1 VAMSEQASPT
11 ALQAFRTALYACF
24 RRRADALFEI
34 VDALLSAG
42 PVPSPAHLSL
52 EAEHRRGW
60 GSLYAALS
68 QGQLDVGSLRRLV
81 GQQPLQDGQP
91 IYALDA
97 SVWVRCD
104 AETSPGRGYYYHAS
118 RHSAGKPIVA
128 GWSYQWLSQL
138 SFARDS
144 WTAPLDVQRLYP
156 GEEVNTAAAGMIR
169 RLLRRLPVDGPVPLF
184 VFDAGYDSLQ
194 LTLDLVGQ
202 RAAILV
208 RLRKDRCFYAAPLPE
223 EAALLGRPRRH
234 GHKFVCADPTT
245 WPEPALRHVEDDARY
260 GLVSVDAWSGLHARP
275 GNHATKGQFKEKPIV
290 PGTLVRVVVSRLPGH
305 TRKPQVLWLWWVGEG
320 TPDLALL
327 WRAYVR
333 RFDQEHTFRFLKG
346 VLNWTLPRFRHPV
359 QADRWSWLVLAAYT
373 QLRLARPLVAD
384 RRLPWERP
392 LRLGKLTPYR
402 VHRVF
407 SALLPVL
414 GTPATAPKP
423 CGRSPGRPKG
433 ARSGPAPRYPAIK
446 RSA

>member
-1 VAMSEQASPT
+1 MSEQASPT

-24 RRRADALFEI
+24 CRRADALFEI

-68 QGQLDVGSLRRLV
+68 QGQLEVGSLRRLV

-97 SVWVRCD
+97 SVWARCD

-144 WTAPLDVQRLYP
+144 WTAPLDVQRLSP
-156 GEEVNTAAAGMIR
+156 GEELNTAAAELIR

-194 LTLDLVGQ
+194 LTLDLQGQ

-245 WPEPALRHVEDDARY
+245 WPEPTLRHVEDDAR
-260 GLVSVDAWSGLHARP
+260 
-275 GNHATKGQFKEKPIV
+275 
-290 PGTLVRVVVSRLPGH
+290 
-305 TRKPQVLWLWWVGEG
+305 
-320 TPDLALL
+320 
-327 WRAYVR
+327 
-333 RFDQEHTFRFLKG
+333 
-346 VLNWTLPRFRHPV
+346 
-359 QADRWSWLVLAAYT
+359 
-373 QLRLARPLVAD
+373 
-384 RRLPWERP
+384 
-392 LRLGKLTPYR
+392 
-402 VHRVF
+402 
-407 SALLPVL
+407 
-414 GTPATAPKP
+414 
-423 CGRSPGRPKG
+423 
-433 ARSGPAPRYPAIK
+433 
-446 RSA
+446 